1 MSSEESA
8 TCLHSVAHTAGWES
22 GFPRIDESSSDF
34 PKIGQKETSSVKFL
48 PCFFASFCI
57 SDGMYKNWEFMHKT
71 NRPWKIRGESSSLVE
86 GLSSE
91 LRR

>member
-34 PKIGQKETSSVKFL
+34 PKIGQKETCPAPILWTTLK
-48 PCFFASFCI
+48 AWDI
-57 SDGMYKNWEFMHKT
+57 
-71 NRPWKIRGESSSLVE
+71 
-86 GLSSE
+86 
-91 LRR
+91 